1 MEKTLVIIKPD
12 AVERHLIGK
21 IISKY
26 EEEGLDVIKLEMET
40 ATKEKTEEHYG
51 EHREK
56 PFFEE
61 LTESFIG
68 KRIVLMILEGENA
81 VEKVRKING
90 ATNPDK
96 AEEGTIRKLF
106 AGSLTENSVHASDS
120 PENFKREEEIWF
132 GN

>member
-40 ATKEKTEEHYG
+40 ATKEKTEEHYC

-56 PFFEE
+56 PFFQE

-120 PENFKREEEIWF
+120 PENFKREEGIWF